1 MNLLKDIEILVADD
15 EPILRGAIRFELEME
30 GAIVSEA
37 SSGQEAFKLIK
48 ENNFKVVLSDV
59 KMSGGDGVE
68 LLDNIKKLDSFK
80 PIVMLITGFS
90 ELNSDDALKKG
101 CSGFIS
107 KPFDPEELVQQISNA
122 LKNKRG

>member
-59 KMSGGDGVE
+59 KMSGVDGVE